1 MRGGFAGI
9 PQIDVAIL
17 PIGAYEPRWFVRF
30 NHMNP
35 AEALQV
41 FDTLDARHF
50 VPMHWGAFDLSNK
63 PLNHGVEVLR
73 NLISEQKRDA
83 TRRAS
88 TASPRAKRCE
98 CPEIP
103 RSLAG
108 SRLYTGGFL
117 SDLEWIGIRPMFLQ
131 EDERFS

>member
-1 MRGGFAGI
+1 MDAPIQHTHHLPYRGLRLLRRIRGGFAGI

-17 PIGAYEPRWFVRF
+17 PIGAYEPRWFMRF

-35 AEALQV
+35 VEALQV

-83 TRRAS
+83 TRFH
-88 TASPRAKRCE
+88 
-98 CPEIP
+98 
-103 RSLAG
+103 SLAPG
-108 SRLYTGGFL
+108 ETMRM
-117 SDLEWIGIRPMFLQ
+117 P
-131 EDERFS
+131 